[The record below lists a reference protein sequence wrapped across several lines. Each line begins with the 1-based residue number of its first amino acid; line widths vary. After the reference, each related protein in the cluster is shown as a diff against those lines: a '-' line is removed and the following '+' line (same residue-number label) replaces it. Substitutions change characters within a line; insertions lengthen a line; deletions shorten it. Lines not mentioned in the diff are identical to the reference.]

1 MFALSFLGLSTRVAP
16 AGNAIDEWALA
27 RPPEAPKLRATTLD
41 ARKTALVMMDF
52 DGKSC
57 TSEKRSRC
65 FDAIPAVAGLLARA
79 RDKQMLVVHYFNAN
93 ISRDDIVPALAPKS
107 PETAEQ
113 KSGDKFFNSNLDALL
128 RSRNIDT
135 VILAGTSANGA
146 VLATAPGAF
155 EHNFKAIVPVDC
167 IPADGVW
174 QEQFSIWEIANG
186 PGFREVS
193 TVTRTDMLNF

>member
-65 FDAIPAVAGLLARA
+65 FDAIPAVAGLLEEMRGLGFKGKKAAAFGSYGWSGEGVKFLSERLREA
-79 RDKQMLVVHYFNAN
+79 GFEIVH
-93 ISRDDIVPALAPKS
+93 
-107 PETAEQ
+107 E
-113 KSGDKFFNSNLDALL
+113 GL
-128 RSRNIDT
+128 REMWQPD
-135 VILAGTSANGA
+135 GTSLERCRAFGRE
-146 VLATAPGAF
+146 LASRLA
-155 EHNFKAIVPVDC
+155 
-167 IPADGVW
+167 
-174 QEQFSIWEIANG
+174 
-186 PGFREVS
+186 
-193 TVTRTDMLNF
+193 